1 MGEDTPG
8 YTDTRVLLGRIF
20 RANCTGDGEFVAVA
34 VGVEHDKRGGVGDA
48 WLNVYGPNVL
58 EDFWTSDTRT
68 SVAVQI
74 MRAMERSREAV
85 DGNG

>member
-34 VGVEHDKRGGVGDA
+34 VGVEHDKRGGA
-48 WLNVYGPNVL
+48 WLNVYGANAMDG
-58 EDFWTSDTRT
+58 EFWTSEMRQP
-68 SVAVQI
+68 VQWLVRYA
-74 MRAMERSREAV
+74 MRKSREASE
-85 DGNG
+85 